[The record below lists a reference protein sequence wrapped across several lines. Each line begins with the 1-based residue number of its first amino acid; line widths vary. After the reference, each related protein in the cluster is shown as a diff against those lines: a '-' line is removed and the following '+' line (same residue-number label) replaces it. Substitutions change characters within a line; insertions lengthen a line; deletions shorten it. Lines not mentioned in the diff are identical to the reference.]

1 MTTSLSKKSR
11 YQTILLIAG
20 SLLIVAGAAF
30 GTIFLLKQYGPDK
43 VANTADET
51 TTSGTS
57 SLKKAEALFSKG
69 DYAGA
74 KTQYQSILQDYKAQ
88 KNETAAADIEMQL
101 KVIDATAQAEK
112 APQNTDRN
120 RVIVG
125 SKPE

>member
-43 VANTADET
+43 VSNTTEET
-51 TTSGTS
+51 TANGTS